1 MYDIGNTHPETLYDF
16 AVQLDGISWTA
27 LDPNSELYQAIKAVH
42 DSAWGQIPETLFL
55 DFRDPDTL
63 PTPRP
68 PHTLIW
74 DETTERYI

>member
-16 AVQLDGISWTA
+16 AITLDATSWTC
-27 LDPNSELYQAIKAVH
+27 LDHNSELYQAFKAIH
-42 DSAWGQIPETLFL
+42 DSVLGQIPELIVL

-63 PTPRP
+63 PKPKP
-68 PHTLIW
+68 PLSLIW